1 MKNIYTLLSLT
12 IGALAFSQNPLLF
25 NKNWKID
32 KVNINNTDIEIPQNS
47 EAYFFTFNNNKTH
60 SYTSKICGNLSGDIT
75 YNSNNSQFNITKSA
89 NYNSDCSN
97 SNIINV
103 QNNIHQFLSK
113 NESNNN
119 LFSYNIQSESFGYSM
134 RVTNLSG
141 DYIEYK
147 NITPSEQLTDAEW
160 IVSSVTVAGTTYNK
174 PSNFGAGGFSYFKKE
189 GNFRISYFNS
199 GNGDIG
205 YLPDNKFSKLS
216 MAVTL
221 AQHSSEEVNQFDGL
235 LLSGVFHAGYDEPK
249 IYQYTLLSNG
259 TQLIVTNPD
268 GNYATFNKASLA
280 VSDINKA
287 VYKIYPNPTSDLLNI
302 ENLTEKTSIK
312 ITDSTGKLLKEVIS
326 DNTKTQQINIKHLSP
341 GIYYININNKIQ
353 KVIKK

>member
-1 MKNIYTLLSLT
+1 MKNIYTLLFLT
-12 IGALAFSQNPLLF
+12 IGVSAFSQNPLLF

-32 KVNINNTDIEIPQNS
+32 KVNINNADIEILQNS
-47 EAYFFTFNNNKTH
+47 EAYFFTFNNDKTH
-60 SYTSKICGNLSGDIT
+60 SYISKICGNIGGDIT
-75 YNSNNSQFNITKSA
+75 YNSNNSQFIITKSS
-89 NYNSDCSN
+89 NYNSNCPN
-97 SNIINV
+97 SNAIDV

-113 NESNNN
+113 NESTGN
-119 LFSYNIQSESFGYSM
+119 LFNYNIQSESFGYSM

-147 NITPSEQLTDAEW
+147 SITPPEQLTDAEW
-160 IVSSVTVAGTTYNK
+160 TVSSVNIAGTTYNK
-174 PSNFGAGGFSYFKKE
+174 PSNFGEGGFSYFKKE

-199 GNGDIG
+199 GSGDIA
-205 YLPDNKFSKLS
+205 YLPDNRFSKLG

-221 AQHSSEEVNQFDGL
+221 AQHSSEQVNQFDAQ
-235 LLSGVFHAGYDEPK
+235 LLSGVFKAGYDESI

-280 VSDINKA
+280 VSDINKE
-287 VYKIYPNPTSDLLNI
+287 VYNIYPNPTSDLLNI
-302 ENLTEKTSIK
+302 ENLKEKTLIK
-312 ITDSTGKLLKEVIS
+312 ITDSTGKLVKEVIS
-326 DNTKTQQINIKHLSP
+326 DRAKTQHINIKNLSP

-353 KVIKK
+353 KIIKK